1 MRQENITF
9 EQLVA
14 YASGELT
21 GREDSMVEAYLAVLP
36 AVARSTQR
44 LGEVIQRLRAD
55 DTAPATPAA
64 VRRALNLLQP
74 LDEVPTPDWRAPI
87 RLFAKLVFDSRS
99 QLAMAGYRGS
109 AASYQLAFESAP
121 ARVDLQILPQ
131 DRGVGER
138 WRVRGQVTVRD
149 GAELGAVTL
158 VAEHTDTAVATA
170 VPDQAGRFKLDS
182 PAGVFDLRIDLDE
195 GTRSV
200 VARRLEV
207 GADFA

>member
-1 MRQENITF
+1 MKQENVTF

-21 GREDSMVEAYLAVLP
+21 GRAASTVEAYLAVLP
-36 AVARSTQR
+36 AVARTTQR
-44 LGEVIQRLRAD
+44 LQEVIQRLRAD
-55 DTAPATPAA
+55 DTTPATPGA
-64 VRRALNLLQP
+64 VRRVVNLLQT
-74 LDEVPTPDWRAPI
+74 LDEVPTPEWLVPI
-87 RLFAKLVFDSRS
+87 RLLADLVFDSRA
-99 QLAMAGYRGS
+99 QPAMAGYRGI
-109 AASYQLAFESAP
+109 AASYQLAFESEP

-131 DRGVGER
+131 DRAVADR

-182 PAGVFDLRIDLDE
+182 PAGVFELRIDLDE

-200 VARRLEV
+200 VAPRLEI
-207 GADFA
+207 GPDFA

>member
-1 MRQENITF
+1 MKQENVTF

-21 GREDSMVEAYLAVLP
+21 GREVSTVEAYLAVLP
-36 AVARSTQR
+36 AVARTTQR
-44 LGEVIQRLRAD
+44 LQEVIQRLRSD

-64 VRRALNLLQP
+64 VRRALNLLQT
-74 LDEVPTPDWRAPI
+74 LDEVPTPDWLAPI
-87 RLFAKLVFDSRS
+87 RLFAKLVFDSRAP
-99 QLAMAGYRGS
+99 LAMAGYRGS
-109 AASYQLAFESAP
+109 AASYQLAFESEP
-121 ARVDLQILPQ
+121 ARVDLQILPR
-131 DRGVGER
+131 DPAVGDR

-149 GAELGAVTL
+149 GAELGVVTL

-170 VPDQAGRFKLDS
+170 VPDAAGRFKLDS

-195 GTRSV
+195 GTRTV
-200 VARRLEV
+200 VAPRLEV

>member
-109 AASYQLAFESAP
+109 AASYQLAFESGP

>member
-1 MRQENITF
+1 MKQENVTF

-21 GREDSMVEAYLAVLP
+21 GCEASTVEAYLAVLP
-36 AVARSTQR
+36 AVARTTQR
-44 LGEVIQRLRAD
+44 LQEVIQRLRAD
-55 DTAPATPAA
+55 DTVPATPGA
-64 VRRALNLLQP
+64 VRRALNLLQ
-74 LDEVPTPDWRAPI
+74 TPDEAPTQDWLAPL
-87 RLFAKLVFDSRS
+87 RLFAKLVFDSRA

-109 AASYQLAFESAP
+109 AAGYQLAFESEP

-131 DRGVGER
+131 DRAVGDR

-158 VAEHTDTAVATA
+158 LAQHTDTPVATA

-182 PAGVFDLRIDLDE
+182 PAGVFDLRIDLDQ

-200 VARRLEV
+200 VAPRLEV
-207 GADFA
+207 GPDFA